1 MEISREF
8 IQAEISQ
15 VQQEVVK
22 ARTFLIQ
29 AETSLAIYQML
40 LARLDQGELEDLQE
54 SDNLD
59 NFGINAGGTD

>member
-15 VQQEVVK
+15 VEQEMVK

-29 AETSLAIYQML
+29 AETSLTIYQML
-40 LARLDQGELEDLQE
+40 LARLDQSDESELKP
-54 SDNLD
+54 
-59 NFGINAGGTD
+59 GGTD